1 MTELANQTN
10 LPAEV
15 IEAFSSAAVTALQ
28 EMTQFEALSVP
39 QDTTCK
45 LDDNLVVAVMR
56 LLRSVPGTFA
66 LVMTVDTAE
75 RLTKRYLP
83 VGTELTEELVNDV
96 VGEFANVM
104 AGQAKTILKGTPYH
118 FLLSQPVV
126 TRSALAEKLPVFVAN
141 LQIDTEQVQLYVTLL
156 PTE

>member
-1 MTELANQTN
+1 MTELAHQKN

-15 IEAFSSAAVTALQ
+15 IEAFSTAAVTALR

-39 QDTTCK
+39 QDTTSK

-56 LLRSVPGTFA
+56 LLRSVPGNFA